1 LNSPEEIIAWAV
13 ETYGADLAISTGFQ
27 REGMAIVDMAA
38 RIRPQIRV
46 ITLDTGRLPEETYR
60 MIELVRERYGIA
72 VETVSPDAAELES
85 MTARHGPN
93 LFRKDVASRMLCCQ
107 IRKVRPL
114 ERKLREFRACMVGL
128 RRGQSESRASVE
140 AVDTSG
146 ATTGN
151 VAKISPLADWTA
163 EQVLEYTERNS
174 VPVHPLYAK
183 GYASIGCEPCTRAIE
198 AGEGERAG
206 RWWWELDAD
215 KECGLHFSPDGRA
228 ERQVDVLL
236 REVLAANA

>member
-1 LNSPEEIIAWAV
+1 MNSAPGIIAWAV
-13 ETYGADLAISTGFQ
+13 ETYGPDLAISTSFQ
-27 REGMAIVDMAA
+27 REGMVIVDMAA
-38 RIRPQIRV
+38 KIDPRIRV

-72 VETVSPDAAELES
+72 VETVSPNATELES
-85 MTARHGPN
+85 MIAQHGPN
-93 LFRKDVASRMLCCQ
+93 LFRQNVASRMLCCQ

-114 ERKLREFRACMVGL
+114 ERKLREFKAYMVGL

-140 AVDTSG
+140 TVDT
-146 ATTGN
+146 TGLA
-151 VAKISPLADWTA
+151 AKISPLADWTA
-163 EQVLEYTERNS
+163 GQVLEYTERHR

-198 AGEGERAG
+198 AGEAERAG
-206 RWWWELDAD
+206 RWWWELEAD

-236 REVLAANA
+236 REVLASHA